1 MKIIRA
7 QHLGMCFGVRDAISL
22 AQQQAQKQPLT
33 VLGELVH
40 NQFVLQDLRQRGVQI
55 AKNANAATTPHVM
68 ITAHG
73 ASEKSKNNARA
84 LGLQVIDATCPL
96 VASAHMA
103 LQRLVAKGLHPVI
116 IGIRNHVEVRGM
128 TEDLAEF
135 DVILSV
141 EDVEKLDRR
150 TGYGIVAQT
159 TQPIQRVRLLIQE
172 LRNRFPDSV
181 VEFTDTVC
189 RPTKQ
194 RQQAAIDLAQNSTV
208 VIVVGGANSNNTRE
222 LVATCAEHCP
232 NVFHVQDDTEVHSE
246 WFEPES
252 IVGITAGTSTPD
264 LLIDAVEGR
273 VREIQK
279 SLEALQIA

>member
-7 QHLGMCFGVRDAISL
+7 LHMGMCFGVRDAISL
-22 AQQQAQKQPLT
+22 AQQQVRKQPLT

-40 NQFVLQDLRQRGVQI
+40 NQFVLQDLHQRGVQI
-55 AKNANAATTPHVM
+55 AKNANSATTPHVM

-73 ASEKSKNNARA
+73 ASEKSKSHARA

-128 TEDLAEF
+128 TEDLAAF
-135 DVILSV
+135 DVVISV
-141 EDVEKLDRR
+141 EDVQKLDQRA
-150 TGYGIVAQT
+150 GYGIVAQT
-159 TQPIQRVRLLIQE
+159 TQPIHRVRLLIEE
-172 LRNRFPDSV
+172 LRNRFPDAV

-194 RQQAAIDLAQNSTV
+194 RQQAAVELAQSSTI
-208 VIVVGGANSNNTRE
+208 VIVIGGANSNNTRE
-222 LVATCAEHCP
+222 LVATCGEYCP
-232 NVFHVQDDTEVHSE
+232 NVFHVQDDTEVQRE